1 MGCPEDRKALA
12 VELFTVTGEAV
23 PEDDPIVTGALFFS
37 YKLGESGRLVE
48 AAIREAASLAVAEIR
63 EAGRLAAK
71 DIREA
76 GRQIVLDNGEAMTAS
91 EKAMRSTA
99 GALEKMSAD
108 RSQLLKAVEAQ
119 IVKGMKQVNKGAAV
133 SQNVSHI
140 PVRYAIF
147 SALAAAVVLTA
158 AVTVGIERGSAQAE
172 EAAIGRAFSRVVPE
186 LDPKVREHIMV
197 HLEKKAK

>member
-12 VELFTVTGEAV
+12 VELFIVTGDAV
-23 PEDDPIVTGALFFS
+23 PENDPIVTGALFFS
-37 YKLGESGRLVE
+37 YKLGESGRLAE
-48 AAIREAASLAVAEIR
+48 AAIREAASLAVTEIR
-63 EAGRLAAK
+63 EAGRQAAK

-76 GRQIVLDNGEAMTAS
+76 GRQIVLDNGEATTAS
-91 EKAMRSTA
+91 EKVMRSTA

-133 SQNVSHI
+133 SQDVSHI

-172 EAAIGRAFSRVVPE
+172 EAAIGRAFSRIVPE

>member
-23 PEDDPIVTGALFFS
+23 PENDPIVTGALFFS
-37 YKLGESGRLVE
+37 YKLGESGRLAE
-48 AAIREAASLAVAEIR
+48 AAIREAASLAVTEIR
-63 EAGRLAAK
+63 EAGRQAAK

-76 GRQIVLDNGEAMTAS
+76 GRQIVLDNGEATTAS
-91 EKAMRSTA
+91 EKVMRSTA

-133 SQNVSHI
+133 SQDVSHI

-172 EAAIGRAFSRVVPE
+172 EAAIGRAFSRIVPE

>member
-23 PEDDPIVTGALFFS
+23 PENDPIVTGALFFS
-37 YKLGESGRLVE
+37 YKLGESGRLAE
-48 AAIREAASLAVAEIR
+48 AAIREAASLAVTEIR
-63 EAGRLAAK
+63 EAGRQAAK

-76 GRQIVLDNGEAMTAS
+76 GRQIILDNGEAMTAS
-91 EKAMRSTA
+91 EKVMRSTA

-119 IVKGMKQVNKGAAV
+119 IVKGMKQVNKGAAI
-133 SQNVSHI
+133 SQDVSHI

-158 AVTVGIERGSAQAE
+158 AVTVGVERGSAQAE
-172 EAAIGRAFSRVVPE
+172 EAAIGRAFSRVVPK

>member
-1 MGCPEDRKALA
+1 MACPEDRKALA
-12 VELFTVTGEAV
+12 VELFIVTGEAV
-23 PEDDPIVTGALFFS
+23 PENDPIVTGALFFS
-37 YKLGESGRLVE
+37 YKLGESGRLAE
-48 AAIREAASLAVAEIR
+48 AAIREAASLAVTEIR
-63 EAGRLAAK
+63 EAGRQAAK

-91 EKAMRSTA
+91 EKVMRSTA

-133 SQNVSHI
+133 SQDVSHI

>member
-23 PEDDPIVTGALFFS
+23 PENDPIVTGALFFS
-37 YKLGESGRLVE
+37 YKLGESGRLAE
-48 AAIREAASLAVAEIR
+48 AAIREAASLAVTEIR
-63 EAGRLAAK
+63 EAGRQAAK

-76 GRQIVLDNGEAMTAS
+76 GRQIVLDNGEATTAS
-91 EKAMRSTA
+91 EKVMRSTA

-133 SQNVSHI
+133 SQDVSHI

>member
-1 MGCPEDRKALA
+1 MACPENRKALA
-12 VELFTVTGEAV
+12 VELFIVTGDAV
-23 PEDDPIVTGALFFS
+23 PENDPIVTGALFFS
-37 YKLGESGRLVE
+37 YKLGESGRLAE
-48 AAIREAASLAVAEIR
+48 AAIREAASLAVTEIR
-63 EAGRLAAK
+63 EAGRQAAK

-76 GRQIVLDNGEAMTAS
+76 GRQIVLDNGEATTAS
-91 EKAMRSTA
+91 EKVMRSTA

-133 SQNVSHI
+133 SQDVSHI

-172 EAAIGRAFSRVVPE
+172 EAAIGRAFSRIVPE